1 MQCDIAGYLQQN
13 HVDSWPLKHMRCARR
28 IKLLTELPPM
38 RSCARKP
45 TRGGMLPPRLPR
57 EMNRPQDFEN
67 DNQIP
72 VGVSDQGKPEAVACS
87 RPPKIGPKWVV
98 KKKGS
103 KKSRLAAAQKGFRR
117 KTPFW
122 LLKLTF
128 DAPQK
133 TKRKAERPKIGGW
146 QHGTS
151 STGFHWSDT

>member
-72 VGVSDQGKPEAVACS
+72 VGVSDQCKPEAVACS

-98 KKKGS
+98 KMKGS
-103 KKSRLAAAQKGFRR
+103 KFKLQGCRTKRLSKEN
-117 KTPFW
+117 PI
-122 LLKLTF
+122 LVTF

-133 TKRKAERPKIGGW
+133 TKRKLRKAQDRRLATWHVVHRISLE
-146 QHGTS
+146 
-151 STGFHWSDT
+151 

>member
-1 MQCDIAGYLQQN
+1 
-13 HVDSWPLKHMRCARR
+13 
-28 IKLLTELPPM
+28 M

-103 KKSRLAAAQKGFRR
+103 KKSN
-117 KTPFW
+117 W
-122 LLKLTF
+122 LPHK
-128 DAPQK
+128 
-133 TKRKAERPKIGGW
+133 KAFEGKPHSGY
-146 QHGTS
+146 
-151 STGFHWSDT
+151 F